1 MNNSIFQKFN
11 SVTEFER
18 YLTTTETQKE
28 WAEYGYLSSQ
38 DGSESFTHTASYE
51 EANKLLLFG
60 DKELAEKINAGGY
73 LANKLK
79 IEQERKKRIFRS
91 ALVGHAPNVAN
102 YVAGVPNSM
111 IRTENVPQKNRTIDI
126 LYSMNAS
133 SRIPTEEIINA
144 GVNLLSAILML
155 RNDNVTVNLYMLDA
169 SFIKKHNS
177 VVGAA
182 IKIKDASQE
191 IDVLNCAYAM
201 CHPSFLRRHMF
212 RWLEVTYPK
221 YVSGYGLPVERA
233 MTEEFMRENNVS
245 GTLVLFSEI
254 CGLTKEEIIKK
265 YFDKK

>member
-18 YLTTTETQKE
+18 YLTNTETQKE
-28 WAEYGYLSSQ
+28 WADFGYLSSQ
-38 DGSESFTHTASYE
+38 LGSESFTHTASYE

-73 LANKLK
+73 VANKLK
-79 IEQERKKRIFRS
+79 IEKERKKRVFRS

-126 LYSMNAS
+126 LYSMNAN

-155 RNDNVTVNLYMLDA
+155 RNDNVTVNLYMLDT
-169 SFIKKHNS
+169 SCVKK
-177 VVGAA
+177 VDFVGAA

-191 IDVLNCAYAM
+191 IDVLNCAYTM

-212 RWLEVTYPK
+212 RWLE
-221 YVSGYGLPVERA
+221 
-233 MTEEFMRENNVS
+233 
-245 GTLVLFSEI
+245 
-254 CGLTKEEIIKK
+254 
-265 YFDKK
+265 